1 MFELISGISFSS
13 EIIGRYIS
21 KDYAKKNK
29 CTIELVACED
39 IYYDEYIF
47 LNHKNNKNL
56 YNDLEKYNMNVAI
69 MECEKYEIVVGI
81 HSRQGKLSAVI
92 EDFTE
97 MYIKTHSNE
106 GVGEFYPL

>member
-1 MFELISGISFSS
+1 MGV
-13 EIIGRYIS
+13 R
-21 KDYAKKNK
+21 
-29 CTIELVACED
+29 
-39 IYYDEYIF
+39 
-47 LNHKNNKNL
+47 
-56 YNDLEKYNMNVAI
+56 DL
-69 MECEKYEIVVGI
+69 ECEKYEIVVGI